1 MMLRRYV
8 FACLIALAA
17 APPAAAEDVYLEPD
31 RFVARAFDG
40 DAPKAQAI
48 WLAGAT
54 REAVES
60 ILNHGYDGAR
70 IRYWRRADR
79 TAWIL
84 EEIGKHEPITTGLIV
99 DGGEIERVRVL
110 IYREP
115 RGWEV
120 RREVFLEQ
128 FEGAQLTGDRQ
139 LDRPIDG
146 ISGATL
152 SVRALTKLARLALY
166 LHRRVTDE
174 DA

>member
-1 MMLRRYV
+1 MWLRRIL
-8 FACLIALAA
+8 ATGALAA
-17 APPAAAEDVYLEPD
+17 LVLQPAHAEDVYLAPD
-31 RFVARAFDG
+31 RFVERAFDG
-40 DAPKAQAI
+40 DPPDQQAV
-48 WLAGAT
+48 WLSGAT

-60 ILNHGYDGAR
+60 ILNHSYQGAR
-70 IRYWRRADR
+70 IRYWRDGER

-99 DGGEIERVRVL
+99 DGGAIQRVRVL

-128 FEGAQLTGDRQ
+128 FEGATLTDDRQ
-139 LDRPIDG
+139 LDRSIDG

-166 LHRRVTDE
+166 LHQRVTDE
-174 DA
+174 SA

>member
-1 MMLRRYV
+1 MLRRILLV
-8 FACLIALAA
+8 CACALAL
-17 APPAAAEDVYLEPD
+17 PGPAAAEDVYLAPE
-31 RFVARAFDG
+31 RFVERAFDG
-40 DAPKAQAI
+40 EAPEPQAV

-54 REAVES
+54 RDAVES
-60 ILNHGYDGAR
+60 ILNHDYGGAR
-70 IRYWRRADR
+70 IRYWGRDDR

-99 DGGEIERVRVL
+99 DGGAIQRIRVL

-128 FEGAQLTGDRQ
+128 FEGAELVEGRQ
-139 LDRPIDG
+139 LDRSIDG

-166 LHRRVTDE
+166 LHDHVTSQGS
-174 DA
+174 

>member
-1 MMLRRYV
+1 MFRRI
-8 FACLIALAA
+8 LIVCAVALLLP
-17 APPAAAEDVYLEPD
+17 APAGAEDVYLEPD
-31 RFVARAFDG
+31 RFVARAFD
-40 DAPKAQAI
+40 DDPPDPQAV

-70 IRYWRRADR
+70 IRYWRRGER

-99 DGGEIERVRVL
+99 DGATIERVRVL

-128 FEGAQLTGDRQ
+128 FEGAELTDGRQ

-166 LHRRVTDE
+166 LHRRVADE

>member
-1 MMLRRYV
+1 MMLRRL
-8 FACLIALAA
+8 ALTCLLALAA
-17 APPAAAEDVYLEPD
+17 APVAAEDVYLEPD
-31 RFVARAFDG
+31 RFVAQAFEGEAPEPRAV
-40 DAPKAQAI
+40 

-54 REAVES
+54 REAVET

-70 IRYWRRADR
+70 IRYWRRGER

-128 FEGAQLTGDRQ
+128 FEGAQLTDERQ

-174 DA
+174 GA

>member
-1 MMLRRYV
+1 LTVSIR
-8 FACLIALAA
+8 AILASFLLA
-17 APPAAAEDVYLEPD
+17 FPAAGVAEDVYLEPE
-31 RFVARAFDG
+31 RFLERAFAG
-40 DAPKAQAI
+40 DPPEAQAL
-48 WLAGAT
+48 WLSGAA

-60 ILNHGYDGAR
+60 ILNHPYKGAR
-70 IRYWRRADR
+70 IRYWRRGER

-99 DGGEIERVRVL
+99 DGGELQRVRVL

-128 FEGAQLTGDRQ
+128 FEGAQLTDERK
-139 LDRPIDG
+139 LDRSIDG

-152 SVRALTKLARLALY
+152 SVRALSKLARLALY
-166 LHRRVTDE
+166 LHGRVVDG